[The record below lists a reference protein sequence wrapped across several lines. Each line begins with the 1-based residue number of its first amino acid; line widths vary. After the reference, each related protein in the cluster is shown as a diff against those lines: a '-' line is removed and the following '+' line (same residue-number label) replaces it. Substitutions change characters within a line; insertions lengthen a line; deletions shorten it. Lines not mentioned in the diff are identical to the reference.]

1 MQKKNLITF
10 YFIVFILG
18 VNAQKKNYWKDNWKK
33 ITITDDFYRD
43 HGTSYS
49 KHNRCEINRNYELH
63 SYVNEETKITKI
75 NPGLIDSLFLA
86 IQTQKKSKRN
96 PLQMF
101 NKDSDWLVRNAEE
114 LWEKYWCRIDEKKNE
129 QIDSFAIA
137 TIKDYS
143 KIKNLVWS
151 MKGEGIDRNLSFVRI
166 QIITDKD
173 TLNVTSTGKFA
184 YMLPWY
190 VENRKIYNS
199 DISTILSKIIPDEVE
214 VNKEKLLGTDF
225 NFTLLNF
232 INEKYLKDRIQY
244 IKFKKKYKKE
254 FEYLEREFVVRKV
267 EESDMSSIEWGTEY
281 DAKKCIEITLL
292 NKKGFQNIEF
302 YTIFNANFFLN
313 SPKSIIRNKE
323 KLLKVLENNPVF
335 NYTVN
340 CENCV
345 GEIHWVKSKSFSNKA
360 KKHFLEDL
368 IDRGMDRNKYKGRY
382 KDAVFFELT
391 EERESSKS
399 FSRWI
404 FLKDGT
410 IILWELK
417 GNYLMNL
424 PKELVKEKG
433 FVCLEIKK
441 EEFDV
446 K

>member
-10 YFIVFILG
+10 YFIVFVLG
-18 VNAQKKNYWKDNWKK
+18 VNAQKNNHWKDNWKK
-33 ITITDDFYRD
+33 ITITDDFYRGD
-43 HGTSYS
+43 GTSYS

-101 NKDSDWLVRNAEE
+101 NKDSDWLVSNAEE
-114 LWEKYWCRIDEKKNE
+114 LWEKYWYRINKKKNE

-137 TIKDYS
+137 TIKDYN

-151 MKGEGIDRNLSFVRI
+151 MQGEGIDRNLSFVRV
-166 QIITDKD
+166 QILTEKD
-173 TLNVTSTGKFA
+173 TLNVTSIGKFA

-225 NFTLLNF
+225 NVTLLNF

-323 KLLKVLENNPVF
+323 KLLKGLENNPVF
-335 NYTVN
+335 KYTVN

-345 GEIHWVKSKSFSNKA
+345 GEIHWVKSKSFSKRA

>member
-18 VNAQKKNYWKDNWKK
+18 VNAQKNNYWKDNWKK

-49 KHNRCEINRNYELH
+49 KHNRCEINRDYELR
-63 SYVNEETKITKI
+63 SLINKNTVITKV
-75 NPGLIDSLFLA
+75 NPVLIDSLFIV
-86 IQTQKKSKRN
+86 IQTQKKSKQN

-101 NKDSDWLVRNAEE
+101 SKDSNWLVSNAEE
-114 LWEKYWCRIDEKKNE
+114 LWEKYWYRINKKKNG

-151 MKGEGIDRNLSFVRI
+151 MQGEGIDGNLSFVRV
-166 QIITDKD
+166 QILTEKD
-173 TLNVTSTGKFA
+173 TLNITSTGNFP

-225 NFTLLNF
+225 NFTLLNL
-232 INEKYLKDRIQY
+232 INEKYLKDRIEY
-244 IKFKKKYKKE
+244 IKFKKKYKKQ
-254 FEYLEREFVVRKV
+254 FKYLEEEFVIKKA
-267 EESDMSSIEWGTEY
+267 EESYMSSIEWEGITT
-281 DAKKCIEITLL
+281 KSLEIQLL
-292 NKKGFQNIEF
+292 DKKGFDNIEF

-335 NYTVN
+335 KYTVN

-345 GEIHWVKSKSFSNKA
+345 GEIHWVKSKSFSKRA

-391 EERESSKS
+391 EERESNKS
-399 FSRWI
+399 FSRWV

-410 IILWELK
+410 LILWELK